1 MRKWMPTES
10 INNKRGRD
18 RASLLA
24 HLSPAA
30 ASPLTLHPTLLSLLP
45 RPAMQGW
52 GRLLLPR
59 PAMQGWVRQL
69 GSRPAMQ
76 GRRTS
81 KVSTK
86 PLAHVVGVQV
96 VPVLL

>member
-1 MRKWMPTES
+1 MRKWMPTERTN
-10 INNKRGRD
+10 IKRGRD
-18 RASLLA
+18 TASLLA

-30 ASPLTLHPTLLSLLP
+30 ASPLIPHLTLLPLPP

-69 GSRPAMQ
+69 GSRPALQ

-86 PLAHVVGVQV
+86 PLTHAVGVQV
-96 VPVLL
+96 VPVPL